1 MELIIIFGLL
11 YALYLDNNDVI
22 YLSKSFK
29 LFLLLTL
36 TMPVIGTIVLLIF
49 QYKIWN
55 GIVRN
60 YIRENYF
67 I

>member
-11 YALYLDNNDVI
+11 YALYLDNNDKI
-22 YLSKSFK
+22 HLSKSFK
-29 LFLLLTL
+29 LLLFFTL
-36 TMPVIGTIVLLIF
+36 TIPVIGTIVLLVF

-55 GIVRN
+55 GIVTE